1 MTVEELEAS
10 FVGIDLPEEAELYPG
25 VIVRDVPK
33 FIASHIA
40 TIKNASNARMSDAF
54 VDRLVRLLEIIEE
67 RDKAE

>member
-1 MTVEELEAS
+1 MTVEELEAA

-25 VIVRDVPK
+25 VIVKDVPK
-33 FIASHIA
+33 FISSHIT

-67 RDKAE
+67 RNKAE

>member
-1 MTVEELEAS
+1 MTVEELETA
-10 FVGIDLPEEAELYPG
+10 FIGIDLPEEAELYPG

-54 VDRLVRLLEIIEE
+54 VDRLVRLLEIIEQ